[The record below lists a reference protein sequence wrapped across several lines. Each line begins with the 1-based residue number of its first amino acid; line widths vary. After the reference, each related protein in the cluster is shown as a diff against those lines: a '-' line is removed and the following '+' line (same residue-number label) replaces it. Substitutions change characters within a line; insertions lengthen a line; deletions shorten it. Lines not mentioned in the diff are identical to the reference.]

1 MTLFRYLDINRFSNL
16 KFKKCIFVGYSEDVK
31 GYRLLQPH
39 SHDII
44 IRRDVKFDENLLAW
58 EPNLEFVPSMSYEP
72 NSTLV
77 PSSTPNF
84 LDIFLTPYGVRAFS
98 QHKSLQV
105 LHSSTLVILD
115 GKSSSRGRVPTW
127 AEFQLGQSSSR
138 GRVPAG
144 AEFQP
149 GNSSSQGIV
158 PAGAEFHPR
167 A

>member
-77 PSSTPNF
+77 PSSIPMCNNTRSGYTTYSGCLFNGH
-84 LDIFLTPYGVRAFS
+84 DI
-98 QHKSLQV
+98 V
-105 LHSSTLVILD
+105 LS
-115 GKSSSRGRVPTW
+115 
-127 AEFQLGQSSSR
+127 EQ
-138 GRVPAG
+138 
-144 AEFQP
+144 
-149 GNSSSQGIV
+149 
-158 PAGAEFHPR
+158 
-167 A
+167 